1 MSYQQIGDDKKAESW
16 WTPILSYC
24 TASIMMT
31 LLNKFVLSGFDIS
44 MVFFVLATQAFMCS
58 FILIMLERYVNT
70 VSFKKLDK
78 VTVKQFFPVSVSM
91 ALMLFTSGKALEYMN
106 IPVFT
111 IFKNLTIIVIAYG
124 DHWLNGTPISRLMVI
139 SFLLMVAS
147 SLVAAGSDI
156 TFSTIGYFWTI
167 LNVFSSAYYVLF
179 IRKKIRKLQFR
190 EYDTVFYNNML
201 VLPIFTFLSIFGDDW
216 TKFMYISINVGR
228 NRLPTFLY
236 FCSASL

>member
-1 MSYQQIGDDKKAESW
+1 MSYQQLGEEKKSEGW

-24 TASIMMT
+24 VASISMT
-31 LLNKFVLSGFDIS
+31 LLNKFVLSSFDIS
-44 MVFFVLATQAFMCS
+44 MVFFVLASQAFMCS
-58 FILIMLERYVNT
+58 FILIMLEKFVHT

-124 DHWLNGTPISRLMVI
+124 DNWLNKTPITRLMVI

-147 SLVAAGSDI
+147 SMVAAGSDL
-156 TFSTIGYFWTI
+156 TFSFIGYFWTI

-201 VLPIFTFLSIFGDDW
+201 VLPMFTFLSIFGDDW
-216 TKFMYISINVGR
+216 SKF
-228 NRLPTFLY
+228 L
-236 FCSASL
+236 